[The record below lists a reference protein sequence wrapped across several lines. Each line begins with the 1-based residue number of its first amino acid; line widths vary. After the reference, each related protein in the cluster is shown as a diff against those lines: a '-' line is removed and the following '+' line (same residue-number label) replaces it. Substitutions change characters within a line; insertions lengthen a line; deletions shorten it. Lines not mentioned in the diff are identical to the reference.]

1 MNPKVDD
8 IPEKFS
14 VSKDGV
20 RLLVLGTIPQ
30 GGGGCF
36 CGENVLLKSLLS
48 HLFVERDEYVVVD
61 MEAGLEHLGRGTT
74 AYMDALLVVVE
85 PGQRSMQT
93 ARQVKSLADD
103 LGIKR
108 VYIVGNKVVAE
119 PDIAMMKE
127 HLAGLPFL
135 GYMSQNEKI
144 LEADKLG
151 VSPYDL
157 DGKIRSEVSRNHRG
171 PFPKHND
178 TRNEMRRVLSFL
190 NLVVTTIV
198 LSTVALC
205 ASPFDRGG
213 EVSRKLSRLW
223 AHIYLRIAG
232 VKVTVT
238 GVEKAGDLTLHL
250 HVQPS
255 ECARYTRAA
264 RLPSLLLQVHREEV
278 ALFNSVPR
286 LGHEKSRPYKP

>member
-1 MNPKVDD
+1 MKVAISGKGGVGKTTLAGVMSRILADQGYKVLSIDADPDSNLASAIGIEPGKLKEIQPLAQMKEFIEERTGSKRGAYGSFFKMNPKVDD
-8 IPEKFS
+8 IPERFS
-14 VSKDGV
+14 VSKDGI

-74 AYMDALLVVVE
+74 AYMDALIVVVE

-103 LGIKR
+103 LGVKR

-119 PDIAMMKE
+119 PDIAMIKK
-127 HLAGLPFL
+127 HLADLPFL

-157 DGKIRSEVSRNHRG
+157 DDRIRSEVSG
-171 PFPKHND
+171 II
-178 TRNEMRRVLSFL
+178 EALSK
-190 NLVVTTIV
+190 
-198 LSTVALC
+198 
-205 ASPFDRGG
+205 
-213 EVSRKLSRLW
+213 EVK
-223 AHIYLRIAG
+223 
-232 VKVTVT
+232 
-238 GVEKAGDLTLHL
+238 
-250 HVQPS
+250 
-255 ECARYTRAA
+255 
-264 RLPSLLLQVHREEV
+264 
-278 ALFNSVPR
+278 
-286 LGHEKSRPYKP
+286 